1 MRIFLTALLVSTSLL
16 SFGQTQVMSLEE
28 CIKTAL
34 ENNISIKQSNL
45 NRVNSEITKNEAK
58 LDILPGINGQ
68 ASHGYNWGQTIDP
81 FTNQFASTRVR
92 SNNLRVSANLT
103 LFSGLQKI
111 NNIKKAQFDFLAGEA
126 DLEKVKNDIALAVAN
141 SYLQVL
147 LAQNLVSIAQQQVKS
162 TQLQHNRIEQQVEV
176 GNLAESN
183 LLDIKSQLANDE
195 LNLVNQENQ
204 LELLKLQLKQL
215 LNIPST
221 TTIALSDNSAGNINT
236 SLAGFTGP
244 ETTFENAVNSMPEI
258 VAAEMRVRSAEKN
271 KAIARGAYLP
281 SINASA
287 SYGTGYSGNNKQAIG
302 NPVISG
308 YDTIGITSQDLEAV
322 LIPTFED
329 RELRTKAFTDQL
341 NDNVNQSLFL
351 TLTVPIFNGNKA
363 RYNVKRARINHEIQL
378 LSLQD
383 SKNTL
388 RQDIERAYNDA
399 KSALKSYS
407 ANKNAYQASLLA
419 FNNAKL
425 RFEENLINQAE
436 FEDANT
442 RYVSAQNELARAEY
456 TFLFRLKVL
465 QFYNGDLDFSDEE

>member
-1 MRIFLTALLVSTSLL
+1 MV
-16 SFGQTQVMSLEE
+16 
-28 CIKTAL
+28 
-34 ENNISIKQSNL
+34 
-45 NRVNSEITKNEAK
+45 
-58 LDILPGINGQ
+58 
-68 ASHGYNWGQTIDP
+68 
-81 FTNQFASTRVR
+81 
-92 SNNLRVSANLT
+92 
-103 LFSGLQKI
+103 
-111 NNIKKAQFDFLAGEA
+111 
-126 DLEKVKNDIALAVAN
+126 
-141 SYLQVL
+141 
-147 LAQNLVSIAQQQVKS
+147 
-162 TQLQHNRIEQQVEV
+162 
-176 GNLAESN
+176 
-183 LLDIKSQLANDE
+183 
-195 LNLVNQENQ
+195 
-204 LELLKLQLKQL
+204 
-215 LNIPST
+215 
-221 TTIALSDNSAGNINT
+221 
-236 SLAGFTGP
+236 
-244 ETTFENAVNSMPEI
+244 
-258 VAAEMRVRSAEKN
+258 
-271 KAIARGAYLP
+271 
-281 SINASA
+281 
-287 SYGTGYSGNNKQAIG
+287 
-302 NPVISG
+302 
-308 YDTIGITSQDLEAV
+308 TSQDLEAV